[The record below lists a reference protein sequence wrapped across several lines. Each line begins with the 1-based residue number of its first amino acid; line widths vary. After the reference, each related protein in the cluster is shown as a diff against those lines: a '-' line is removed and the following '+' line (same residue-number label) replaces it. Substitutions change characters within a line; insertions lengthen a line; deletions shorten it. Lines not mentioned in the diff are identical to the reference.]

1 MDFTDIN
8 LLDIPLYS
16 IDPMD
21 SMVGIYDKR
30 FLIIY
35 QGSSIMVCKF
45 DPDLSSTMFNKNFTP
60 FKSLYFHEDKYKP
73 IFDCFFSKIEHKL
86 EKISTTKL
94 VEIFKIYNRE
104 YIIDQII
111 ND

>member
-1 MDFTDIN
+1 MEFTDIN

-30 FLIIY
+30 FLMIY
-35 QGSSIMVCKF
+35 QGSSIIICKY

-60 FKSLYFHEDKYKP
+60 FKSLYLHEDKYKP
-73 IFDCFFSKIEHKL
+73 IFDYFFSNFNSNL
-86 EKISTTKL
+86 ENISDTKL
-94 VEIFKIYNRE
+94 VEIFKIHNRE
-104 YIIDQII
+104 YIIDKII
-111 ND
+111 NE